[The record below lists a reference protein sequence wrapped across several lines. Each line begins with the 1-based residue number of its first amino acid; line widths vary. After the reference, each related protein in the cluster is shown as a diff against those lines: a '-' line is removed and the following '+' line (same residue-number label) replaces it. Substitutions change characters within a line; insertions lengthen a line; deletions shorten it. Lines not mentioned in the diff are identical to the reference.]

1 MFQSLQ
7 ELIAGYPV
15 TEALR
20 STLLDH
26 LHERLAETLPHNP
39 SSVVLRATRALALT
53 STEELAG
60 GALVDALK
68 HANEEL
74 LKALETQRPSEDL
87 AAAYAQFVEEW
98 CGKDDVDANLV
109 RCIDTPLSPFLTR
122 NPALSTETVSS
133 WQPTSAHQTSN

>member
-1 MFQSLQ
+1 M
-7 ELIAGYPV
+7 
-15 TEALR
+15 
-20 STLLDH
+20 
-26 LHERLAETLPHNP
+26 
-39 SSVVLRATRALALT
+39 VLRATRALALT

-68 HANEEL
+68 QAKEEL

-109 RCIDTPLSPFLTR
+109 R
-122 NPALSTETVSS
+122 
-133 WQPTSAHQTSN
+133 

>member
-1 MFQSLQ
+1 M
-7 ELIAGYPV
+7 
-15 TEALR
+15 
-20 STLLDH
+20 
-26 LHERLAETLPHNP
+26 
-39 SSVVLRATRALALT
+39 VLRATRALALT

-74 LKALETQRPSEDL
+74 LKALEAEQQSEDL

>member
-39 SSVVLRATRALALT
+39 SGVVLRATRALALT

-74 LKALETQRPSEDL
+74 LKALEAQQPSEDL

-98 CGKDDVDANLV
+98 CGKEDVDANLV
-109 RCIDTPLSPFLTR
+109 RCI
-122 NPALSTETVSS
+122 
-133 WQPTSAHQTSN
+133 